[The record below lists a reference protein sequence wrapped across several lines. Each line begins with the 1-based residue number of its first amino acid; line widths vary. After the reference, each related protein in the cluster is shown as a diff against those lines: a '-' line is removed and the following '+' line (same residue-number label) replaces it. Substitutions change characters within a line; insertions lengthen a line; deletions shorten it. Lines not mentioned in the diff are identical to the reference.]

1 MQIKLDTIIRH
12 LTFIHIHQNILNQVR
27 SLGGCFI
34 GKQVDWYLGILYR
47 QMQIKN
53 STRVTQWLLCVQLKK
68 MEFHAVCFP
77 FEFSWSRRVKPS
89 WSYLYQN
96 LKLKLSP
103 HHLQYEKKA
112 DTSDGNSNDTS
123 NQRKNSDYHCY
134 RRKTEEQIIK
144 V

>member
-68 MEFHAVCFP
+68 MEFHAVLFS
-77 FEFSWSRRVKPS
+77 FECSWSHRAKPS
-89 WSYLYQN
+89 WSYLDHH

-103 HHLQYEKKA
+103 HP
-112 DTSDGNSNDTS
+112 S
-123 NQRKNSDYHCY
+123 
-134 RRKTEEQIIK
+134 RRRQWHPTPVLLPGKSHRRRSL
-144 V
+144 VGCNPWSC